1 MYGVVPKG
9 RQIFFLTR
17 FIIVSRTEFI
27 IVLTEK
33 KSDVFVLF
41 QINKKFIF
49 KGNLDAILLIGE
61 HSYIV
66 YYKQF

>member
-41 QINKKFIF
+41 QIKNSFF
-49 KGNLDAILLIGE
+49 RGILMP
-61 HSYIV
+61 
-66 YYKQF
+66 FC